1 LGAPIKID
9 TTFVV
14 KNQNEGTYRLEETSL
29 ILELDT
35 TLVIRDTLG
44 YSVEGDTL
52 RLIQEVPLGTYT
64 ALLSTLRIPLPI
76 AVVNMLRVE
85 EDVSAGLTGD
95 FNGDGKVDFTDF
107 VAFATNFGKGSEDAG
122 FDPKYDLNGNGAV
135 DFPDFV
141 NFAQQFGKSA

>member
-1 LGAPIKID
+1 M
-9 TTFVV
+9 
-14 KNQNEGTYRLEETSL
+14 
-29 ILELDT
+29 
-35 TLVIRDTLG
+35 
-44 YSVEGDTL
+44 
-52 RLIQEVPLGTYT
+52 
-64 ALLSTLRIPLPI
+64 
-76 AVVNMLRVE
+76 NMLRVE